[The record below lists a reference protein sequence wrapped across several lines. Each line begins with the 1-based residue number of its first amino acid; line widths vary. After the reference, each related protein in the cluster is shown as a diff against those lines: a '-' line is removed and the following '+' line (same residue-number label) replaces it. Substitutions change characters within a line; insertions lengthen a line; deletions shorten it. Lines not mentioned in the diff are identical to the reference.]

1 MADSWLTMC
10 KKKKKDGGELRVIRT
25 ETSLLSVT
33 GAPTDRLDKAVS
45 VP

>member
-10 KKKKKDGGELRVIRT
+10 KKKKGGELRVIRT